1 MSVVINT
8 NIPSISAA
16 RSLSATRTDLE
27 QAMERLSSGKRLNG
41 AKDDAAGMS
50 VVTRMKAQI
59 TSLNQAVRNA
69 NDGISLLATYDGAAD
84 EIEDIL
90 IRMRELATLAQN
102 ETYSLSDAR
111 NANLEFQALR
121 NEVDR
126 ISSKTKFN
134 GSLDVSVSG
143 ATTRY
148 SFQVGFNG
156 GDAVEGTLG
165 SLEISALTG
174 AVGSSLTRG
183 ITAVDVKSGT
193 AAVLGSAFQNTTVD
207 ASALASLSGAAGT
220 ITSFNNVA
228 DYSQFANHAS
238 QAVVYL
244 DKGLSNLNVNRATVG
259 AQINRLEHTVSN
271 LMNVV
276 QRTEEARSRIEDA
289 DFATESAALA
299 RANVLV
305 QAGSAMLA
313 QANQNPQYVL
323 ALLRS

>member
-1 MSVVINT
+1 MGVVINT

-16 RSLSATRTDLE
+16 RSLSATRRDLE
-27 QAMERLSSGKRLNG
+27 QAMERLSSGKRING

-50 VVTRMKAQI
+50 VVTRMKAQV
-59 TSLNQAVRNA
+59 TSLNQAVRNT
-69 NDGISLLATYDGAAD
+69 NDGISLLSTYDGAAD

-90 IRMRELATLAQN
+90 IRMRELAVLAQN
-102 ETYSLSDAR
+102 ETYTVSDAR

-126 ISSKTKFN
+126 IASKTKFN
-134 GSLDVSVSG
+134 GSLDVAASG
-143 ATTRY
+143 ANLAY

-156 GDAVEGTLG
+156 GDAITG
-165 SLEISALTG
+165 SLNRLDMSALTA
-174 AVGSSLTRG
+174 AVGSQLTRG
-183 ITAVDVKSGT
+183 VTAVDIRSAAAASAFGGT
-193 AAVLGSAFQNTTVD
+193 AVD
-207 ASALASLSGAAGT
+207 ASALAGLSGAAGA
-220 ITSFNNVA
+220 ITSGNFA
-228 DYSQFANHAS
+228 DFSQFANHAS
-238 QAVVYL
+238 QAVDYL
-244 DKGLSNLNVNRATVG
+244 DKGLSNLNVARATVG
-259 AQINRLEHTVSN
+259 ATINRLEHTVSN
-271 LMNVV
+271 LMNVI

>member
-1 MSVVINT
+1 MGIVINT
-8 NIPSISAA
+8 NISSIQAA
-16 RSLSATRTDLE
+16 RALSSTRADLE
-27 QAMERLSSGKRLNG
+27 LAMERLSSGKRING

-59 TSLNQAVRNA
+59 SSLNQAVRNA
-69 NDGISLLATYDGAAD
+69 NDGISLLSTYDGAAD

-90 IRMRELATLAQN
+90 VRMRELATLAQN
-102 ETYSLSDAR
+102 GTYTLGDTR

-126 ISSKTKFN
+126 IASKTKFN
-134 GSLDVSVSG
+134 GSLDIASG
-143 ATTRY
+143 GADLAY

-156 GDAVEGTLG
+156 GDAVTGDLKK
-165 SLEISALTG
+165 LQLSALTTKV
-174 AVGSSLTRG
+174 ASALARG
-183 ITAVDVKSGT
+183 ITAYDEYSGN
-193 AAVLGSAFQNTTVD
+193 AASTYVTTGVD
-207 ASALASLSGAAGT
+207 ASAIAGT
-220 ITSFNNVA
+220 FSTGDTLTNAAN
-228 DYSQFANHAS
+228 YSAWANHAS
-238 QAVVYL
+238 AAVSYL
-244 DKGLSNLNVNRATVG
+244 DAGLSNLNVARATVG

-289 DFATESAALA
+289 DFAAESAAMA

-313 QANQNPQYVL
+313 QANQSPQYVL
-323 ALLRS
+323 ALLRG

>member
-1 MSVVINT
+1 MGIVINT
-8 NIPSISAA
+8 NIPSIQAA
-16 RSLSATRTDLE
+16 RALATTRADLE
-27 QAMERLSSGKRLNG
+27 QAMERLSSGKRING

-59 TSLNQAVRNA
+59 SSLNQAVRNA

-90 IRMRELATLAQN
+90 VRMRELATLAQN
-102 ETYSLSDAR
+102 GTYSLSDTR

-121 NEVDR
+121 SEVDR
-126 ISSKTKFN
+126 IASKTKFN
-134 GSLDVSVSG
+134 GSLDIAASG
-143 ATTRY
+143 AHLAY

-156 GDAVEGTLG
+156 GDAITGNLNK
-165 SLEISALTG
+165 LEISALTG
-174 AVGSSLTRG
+174 QVGSALARG
-183 ITAVDVKSGT
+183 ITAYNETSAAQASTYAT
-193 AAVLGSAFQNTTVD
+193 AGVD
-207 ASALASLSGAAGT
+207 ASAAAGT
-220 ITSFNNVA
+220 FSNA
-228 DYSQFANHAS
+228 DALLNAANYSAWANHAS
-238 QAVVYL
+238 NAVTYL
-244 DKGLSNLNVNRATVG
+244 DAGLSNLNVARATVG

-289 DFATESAALA
+289 DFAAESAAMA

-313 QANQNPQYVL
+313 QANQSPQYVL
-323 ALLRS
+323 ALLRG

>member
-1 MSVVINT
+1 MGVVINT
-8 NIPSISAA
+8 NIPSISAS
-16 RSLSATRTDLE
+16 RSLYSTRADLE
-27 QAMERLSSGKRLNG
+27 QAMERLSSGKRING

-90 IRMRELATLAQN
+90 IRMRELAVLAQN
-102 ETYSLSDAR
+102 GSYSLSDTR

-126 ISSKTKFN
+126 IQSKTKFN
-134 GSLDVSVSG
+134 GSLDISSN
-143 ATTRY
+143 ASDLSY

-156 GDAVEGTLG
+156 GDAVTGTLKNLSMSG
-165 SLEISALTG
+165 LTKVVSSALF
-174 AVGSSLTRG
+174 RG
-183 ITAVDVKSGT
+183 ITAYDVYSGN
-193 AAVLGSAFQNTTVD
+193 A
-207 ASALASLSGAAGT
+207 ASAYNGTGIDTSAMAVAAAGASAT
-220 ITSFNNVA
+220 A
-228 DYSQFANHAS
+228 DLTNAANFSQWANHAS
-238 QAVVYL
+238 NAVTYL
-244 DKGLSNLNVNRATVG
+244 DDGLSNLNVARATVG

-276 QRTEEARSRIEDA
+276 QRTEEARSQIEDA